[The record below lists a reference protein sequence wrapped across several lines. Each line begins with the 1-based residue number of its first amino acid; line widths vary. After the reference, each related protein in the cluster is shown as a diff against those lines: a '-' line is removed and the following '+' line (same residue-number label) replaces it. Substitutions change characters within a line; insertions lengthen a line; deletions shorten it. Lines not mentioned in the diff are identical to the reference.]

1 MDMQNNTLIT
11 LCCEMYEQG
20 MLKIRIT
27 ERLGKHRETIHIW
40 VKGIQRY
47 GLMDFLDRYRQA
59 KKEERKRRQ
68 VNPILKRW
76 RGESAKQN
84 LSLAELVGDL
94 FRRVTFSDHL
104 YPPFT

>member
-1 MDMQNNTLIT
+1 MDVLNETIIT
-11 LCCEMYEQG
+11 LGWELYEQG
-20 MLKIRIT
+20 MPKVQIAK
-27 ERLGKHRETIHIW
+27 RLGRHRETIHIW

-47 GLMDFLDRYRQA
+47 GLIDFLDRYRQA